1 MKLIQQLFVPYYF
14 KTTSILFFLFFLLF
28 SCIQPE
34 DSTNSE
40 GNSYTEFG
48 KKYKNQKARGFTIQK
63 SENYTVLDVF
73 NPWQGAEELNFRYI
87 LAKDKRQVPDPLLQ
101 NSTFI
106 TLPINRIVCTSTTHI
121 AFLESLDKENTIVGI
136 SGSDL
141 INNEKI
147 RQGIRSGE
155 IRDIGYGRELN
166 YETLISLKPDLIM
179 LYGVESEMTGFIQK
193 MDELNIS
200 VVMNGEYL
208 EEEPL
213 GKYEWIKF
221 MASFFR
227 MEDTAEILFDSVA
240 SEYMKLQEKVSTLN
254 YNPLVMTGLPWKDV
268 WYISP
273 GNTSMANYIEHAG
286 ATYLWNDLKSQ
297 RAIPMDLEAVYNKSA
312 NAEYW
317 INPGAANKLSY
328 ILNIDSRFQNFQPF
342 QKGKIFNN
350 NARLN
355 ESGGND
361 YWESGIVHPDIV
373 LKDLIRIFHPEILPD
388 HELVYYKEIL

>member
-1 MKLIQQLFVPYYF
+1 MPEKLRFALIIFSL
-14 KTTSILFFLFFLLF
+14 ILFF
-28 SCIQPE
+28 SNCTQPSSSF
-34 DSTNSE
+34 DAD
-40 GNSYTEFG
+40 GNNLSKAIVKPEN
-48 KKYKNQKARGFTIQK
+48 KLARGFAIHKTEK
-63 SENYTVLDVF
+63 YTLLDVY
-73 NPWQGAEELNFRYI
+73 NPWQGAEELNFKYI
-87 LAKDKRQVPDPLLQ
+87 LAEDKKLVPIPLIE

-106 TLPINRIVCTSTTHI
+106 KLPINRIVCTSTTHI
-121 AFLESLDKENTIVGI
+121 AFLESLGKVNTIVGI

-141 INNEKI
+141 INNEKVRRKI
-147 RQGIRSGE
+147 ATGE

-166 YETLISLKPDLIM
+166 YETLVSLKPDLII

-193 MDELNIS
+193 MAELNIS

-221 MASFFR
+221 MSSFFR
-227 MEDTAEILFDSVA
+227 MEDEAEILYDSVA
-240 SEYMKLQEKVSTLN
+240 SEYMKLQEKVSTLS
-254 YNPLVMTGLPWKDV
+254 YKPLVMTGLPWKDV

-297 RAIPMDLEAVYNKSA
+297 RAIPLDLEAVYNKSA

-317 INPGAANKLSY
+317 INPGTANKLSD
-328 ILNIDSRFQNFQPF
+328 ILNIDSRFQNFKPF

-355 ESGGND
+355 EYGGND

-373 LKDLIRIFHPEILPD
+373 LRDLIQIFHPEVLPD

>member
-1 MKLIQQLFVPYYF
+1 MPVNFKIASIILSLI
-14 KTTSILFFLFFLLF
+14 LLF
-28 SCIQPE
+28 LSCTQPA
-34 DSTNSE
+34 DSGDTEVNNLSE
-40 GNSYTEFG
+40 SIVKPEN
-48 KKYKNQKARGFTIQK
+48 KLARGFSIQK
-63 SENYTVLDVF
+63 SEKYTILDVY

-87 LAKDKRQVPDPLLQ
+87 LAKDKKLIPKRLIE
-101 NSTFI
+101 NANFI
-106 TLPINRIVCTSTTHI
+106 KLPVKRIVCTSTTHI
-121 AFLESLDKENTIVGI
+121 AFLESIDKENTIVGI

-141 INNEKI
+141 IYNERIRRKI
-147 RQGIRSGE
+147 ASGE

-166 YETLISLKPDLIM
+166 YETLISLRPDLIF

-193 MDELNIS
+193 MNELNIS

-221 MASFFR
+221 MSSFFG
-227 MEDTAEILFDSVA
+227 MEERAKILYDSVA
-240 SEYMKLQEKVSTLN
+240 NEYRKLQEKVSTLS
-254 YNPLVMTGLPWKDV
+254 YNPVVMTGLPWKDV

-286 ATYLWNDLKSQ
+286 ATYLWNNLNSQ
-297 RAIPMDLEAVYNKSA
+297 RAIPMDLEAVYINSA

-317 INPGAANKLSY
+317 INPGATNKLSD
-328 ILNIDSRFQNFQPF
+328 ILNIDSRFKNFQPF
-342 QKGKIFNN
+342 QKGKVFNN

-355 ESGGND
+355 EQGGND